1 MKLVAL
7 IKPKGKVFKEIKY
20 FKKKIFNEI
29 GYQTYLDHL
38 PHITVFALDVNKK
51 KINLNHKKKIYL
63 KKIKKKDLI
72 LNIKKRFYFKNDPLT
87 KKVTYAI
94 FFKKNSTLNLIQKK
108 LLMNFQNILI
118 LKKKKFIKNKFDRNF
133 NSYGYHFVNS
143 SWKPHCTIASV
154 NKAKSKNE
162 VFEEFLKNKKIFSEK
177 FKFIYF
183 YEYIGGKH
191 NFLWKS
197 EIKYE

>member
-87 KKVTYAI
+87 KKVTYATP
-94 FFKKNSTLNLIQKK
+94 KQELAALEADARLISLLDKQEQGIHLSVEQKAYVTEK
-108 LLMNFQNILI
+108 LDRHAVLCSLLGIELEQEEKTIQDDPLDSLDAISMSD
-118 LKKKKFIKNKFDRNF
+118 FID
-133 NSYGYHFVNS
+133 S
-143 SWKPHCTIASV
+143 SD
-154 NKAKSKNE
+154 E
-162 VFEEFLKNKKIFSEK
+162 Q
-177 FKFIYF
+177 
-183 YEYIGGKH
+183 
-191 NFLWKS
+191 
-197 EIKYE
+197 